1 MKNTKVNSTLLKNLN
16 RKEILS
22 VISEVGNLSRVEVK
36 NLLGKDGKTVT
47 NITNGL
53 IEDGLITSSGYS
65 AFTGGRRRE
74 LLTLNPDYGYLVGI
88 HLGVHFLRG
97 TITDFKYKVLAE
109 EKIPISPDESKTS
122 LIQKIKKTLDF
133 LIKNSSIPVNKL
145 LGIGFVANGFY
156 DHVTGEWIISVNNL
170 NWKNVPIRKILLE
183 QYDVPIYLEDSTN
196 AMTIMEKCFGKE
208 KNKKNFIYL
217 DLGVGIGCAIIYND
231 RLFRGATNI
240 AGELGHTIVVPNG
253 ELCSCGNRGCL
264 ETVASGW
271 AINKAIKEKILAGAK
286 SEIKDLCNGD
296 LNRLETDMVFQAFSN
311 GDKLAT
317 EVMELA
323 TDYLSIGIANLINL
337 FNPESIVFGGHF
349 ATLGDF
355 YLVKLKNKI
364 QKYAMP
370 KSFND
375 TNIIISSLDDNAA
388 VLGATTLVRNSYF
401 HIDSIIG
408 EKSSLIKK
416 NILEFN

>member
-1 MKNTKVNSTLLKNLN
+1 MKNIKVNSTLLKDLN
-16 RKEILS
+16 RKKILR
-22 VISEVGNLSRVEVK
+22 VIGEVGSISRVEVK
-36 NLLGKDGKTVT
+36 TLLGKDGKTVT

-53 IEDGLITSSGYS
+53 IDDGLITSCGYS
-65 AFTGGRRRE
+65 SYTGGRRRE

-88 HLGVHFLRG
+88 HLGVHFIRG
-97 TITDFKYKVLAE
+97 IITDFKYKVLTE
-109 EKIPISPDESKTS
+109 EIIPISPDESKTS

-156 DHVTGEWIISVNNL
+156 NHETGEWLLSVNNL
-170 NWKNVPIRKILLE
+170 NWKNVPIKKILLE

-196 AMTIMEKCFGKE
+196 AMTITEKFFGRV

-217 DLGVGIGCAIIYND
+217 DLGVGIGCGIIYND

-271 AINKAIKEKILAGAK
+271 AINKEIRKKIESGEKTLIT
-286 SEIKDLCNGD
+286 DLCQND
-296 LNRLETDMVFQAFSN
+296 LEKLEADMVFNAFNN
-311 GDKLAT
+311 GDKLAN
-317 EVMELA
+317 EVLESA
-323 TDYLSIGIANLINL
+323 SDYLSIGIANLINL

-375 TNIIISSLDDNAA
+375 TNIVISSLDDNAA
-388 VLGATTLVRNSYF
+388 VLGATSLVRDSYF
-401 HIDSIIG
+401 YI
-408 EKSSLIKK
+408 ETIK
-416 NILEFN
+416 